1 MLVQVARVAYVQ
13 VLIVRSQRRARAWL
27 LIVEAHQVKAHTSQR
42 WQQIQEIERMAR
54 ATAAHEPWGKLEHDR
69 ADAERA
75 KQALRAK
82 KDAKLP
88 PLHILRTQYGLSTR
102 ASVQGWHIQFE
113 LPCSTNFSK
122 STTSTHAGSTSSS
135 RNLATGTVGALPR
148 RAGTLPVS
156 SSGIL
161 QLPPHEEMFGKTT
174 VPGVASRAALTM

>member
-1 MLVQVARVAYVQ
+1 
-13 VLIVRSQRRARAWL
+13 
-27 LIVEAHQVKAHTSQR
+27 
-42 WQQIQEIERMAR
+42 MAR
-54 ATAAHEPWGKLEHDR
+54 ATAAHEPWGKLEHDIL
-69 ADAERA
+69 DAERA
-75 KQALRAK
+75 TKQALRAK

-102 ASVQGWHIQFE
+102 GLVQGGWHIQFE
-113 LPCSTNFSK
+113 LPSTNFSK

-135 RNLATGTVGALPR
+135 RNLATGTVGTLPR
-148 RAGTLPVS
+148 RAGTLPIA